1 MWLIGVVVLMSF
13 NASIVALANRRR
25 KEVGPVP
32 YWNYVHMG
40 ESYGLIVGPLAGISV
55 AAAVFLASVTRA
67 AQSPSFVDVMATFLI
82 SIIILMGNGMM
93 LATFRSAEKGRNP
106 GEDFESAH
114 GVVWVLCSIVFYSGV
129 TMSWIG
135 LRPMLISIDLVPL
148 ANVFTWLLLFT
159 ILSGCARLGGWLFS
173 LVGTKAPTAILVAVL
188 PIGTA
193 AIYRLILVP
202 ALAWL
207 WPSAGQT
214 LTFAVVVLAVST
226 LAFGVETSMIAF
238 VGEKRMLARVRHLG
252 PILLPPYVAMVET
265 AVALLWLSVAVP

>member
-1 MWLIGVVVLMSF
+1 MWLAGVIVLMSL
-13 NASIVALANRRR
+13 NASVVALANRRR
-25 KEVGPVP
+25 KEADPVAH
-32 YWNYVHMG
+32 WNYVQMG

-55 AAAVFLASVTRA
+55 AAAIFLASVTRA

-82 SIIILMGNGMM
+82 SIIILIGNGMM
-93 LATFRSAEKGRNP
+93 LATFRSAEKSRNSSQ
-106 GEDFESAH
+106 DFESAH
-114 GVVWVLCSIVFYSGV
+114 SVVWVMCSLVFFSGV

-135 LRPMLISIDLVPL
+135 LRPMLISIGLVPL

-159 ILSGCARLGGWLFS
+159 ILSGGARLGGWLFS
-173 LVGTKAPTAILVAVL
+173 IVGTKASTAILVAVL
-188 PIGTA
+188 PFGTA
-193 AIYRLILVP
+193 AIYRLVLVP

-214 LTFAVVVLAVST
+214 MTFAVVVLAVSS

-252 PILLPPYVAMVET
+252 PILLPPYVAIVET
-265 AVALLWLSVAVP
+265 SVILLWLSVAVP